1 MESQAAN
8 INLQVQITNR
18 QILKIALPIA
28 AAILVPQINF
38 ITNNIFLGG
47 LGEQPLA
54 VAGIT
59 GVYYLIFAVIGFGL
73 NNGLQALISRRA
85 GENRIHEI
93 GNLFNQG
100 LRITLIFSAFS
111 ILVTY
116 FIAPPVLA
124 VALHDPSNVQMAM
137 HFLYIRIW
145 GLPFLYVYQMRNALL
160 VGTNNSRY
168 LVLGTLA
175 ETITNI
181 ILDWAFIYG
190 HFGLPRLGFNGAA
203 IASIIA
209 EATGLFVI
217 FGVMHYKGLSKQLQL
232 FRKYAYD
239 AANTK
244 LILVQ
249 SLPIILQ
256 YVISLAGWEFF
267 YILIEHHSE
276 RALAI
281 SNTMRNIFGFF
292 GCVTW
297 AFASTANSMVSNIIG
312 QGLQHRVMELILKIM
327 KLSFGFACFIFLL
340 LNIAPALF
348 LQVYR
353 QGNDFITAAIPVVR
367 VVSVAM
373 LFMSAASIWLN
384 AVIGTGNTKVNLAIE
399 VLAISIYSI
408 YVYIILE
415 QLQLSVAMGWT
426 AEWVYWSCILIPS
439 FLYLRSGK
447 WKHKKISGW

>member
-1 MESQAAN
+1 METQVAD

-28 AAILVPQINF
+28 AATLVPQINF

-59 GVYYLIFAVIGFGL
+59 GVYYLIFAMVGQGL

-85 GENRIHEI
+85 GQNRIHEI

-100 LRITLIFSAFS
+100 IRITLFFSLFGIVVTNFVAPA
-111 ILVTY
+111 ILSY
-116 FIAPPVLA
+116 S
-124 VALHDPSNVQMAM
+124 LHDPSNVQMAVS
-137 HFLYIRIW
+137 FLNIRIW
-145 GLPFLYVYQMRNALL
+145 GLPFLYIYQMRNALL

-168 LVLGTLA
+168 LVAGTLA

-181 ILDWAFIYG
+181 VFDYALIYG
-190 HFGLPRLGFNGAA
+190 HFGLPQLGFNGAA
-203 IASIIA
+203 VSSIIA
-209 EATGLFVI
+209 EAMGLFVI
-217 FGVMHYKGLSKQLQL
+217 FAVMHKKGLGKQLQL
-232 FRKYAYD
+232 FQKYPYD

-256 YVISLAGWEFF
+256 YVISVGGWEFF
-267 YILIEHHSE
+267 YILIEHHGE

-297 AFASTANSMVSNIIG
+297 AFASTTNSMVSNVIG
-312 QGLQHRVMELILKIM
+312 QGLQYRVKELIIKIM
-327 KLSFGFACFIFLL
+327 KLSVGFSFIMLIL
-340 LNIAPALF
+340 LNIAPGL
-348 LQVYR
+348 LLHIYGQDE
-353 QGNDFITAAIPVVR
+353 NFIIEAIPVVR
-367 VVSVAM
+367 VVTIAMLLMSVAT
-373 LFMSAASIWLN
+373 IWLN
-384 AVIGTGNTKVNLAIE
+384 AVIGTGNTKVNLFIEIFAI
-399 VLAISIYSI
+399 VIYCA

-415 QLQLSVAMGWT
+415 KLQLSVVIGWT
-426 AEWVYWSCILIPS
+426 SEWVYWLCIFIPS
-439 FLYLRSGK
+439 FLYLQSGR
-447 WKHKKISGW
+447 WKHKVI

>member
-1 MESQAAN
+1 MESQVAD
-8 INLQVQITNR
+8 INLQVTITNR

-59 GVYYLIFAVIGFGL
+59 GVYYLIFAMVGQGL

-85 GENRIHEI
+85 GQNRIHEI
-93 GNLFNQG
+93 GNLFNQSI
-100 LRITLIFSAFS
+100 RITLVFAVFG
-111 ILVTY
+111 ILVTN
-116 FIAPPVLA
+116 FIAPVILSYS
-124 VALHDPSNVQMAM
+124 LHDPSNVQMAVR
-137 HFLYIRIW
+137 FLNIRIW

-160 VGTNNSRY
+160 VGTNNSRF
-168 LVLGTLA
+168 LIAGTLA
-175 ETITNI
+175 EATTNI
-181 ILDWAFIYG
+181 VFDYALIYG

-203 IASIIA
+203 ISSIIA

-217 FGVMHYKGLSKQLQL
+217 FAVMHKKGVSKQLQL
-232 FRKYAYD
+232 FEKYSYD
-239 AANTK
+239 LSTTK

-256 YVISLAGWEFF
+256 YVISVGGWEFF
-267 YILIEHHSE
+267 YILIEHHGE

-297 AFASTANSMVSNIIG
+297 AFASTTNSMVSNVIG
-312 QGLQHRVMELILKIM
+312 QGLHHRVTELIRKIM
-327 KLSFGFACFIFLL
+327 KLSVGFSCIIFIL
-340 LNIAPALF
+340 LNITPDL
-348 LQVYR
+348 LLRIY
-353 QGNDFITAAIPVVR
+353 GEDESFIIEAIPVVR
-367 VVSVAM
+367 VVTIAM
-373 LFMSAASIWLN
+373 LLMSVSTIWLN
-384 AVIGTGNTKVNLAIE
+384 AVIGTGNSKVNLFIEIFAIA
-399 VLAISIYSI
+399 VYCA

-415 QLQLSVAMGWT
+415 KLQLSVAFGWT
-426 AEWVYWSCILIPS
+426 SEWIYWLCILVPS
-439 FLYLRSGK
+439 FLYLKSGK
-447 WKHKKISGW
+447 WKHKVI

>member
-1 MESQAAN
+1 MESQVAN

-18 QILKIALPIA
+18 QILKIALPIG

-73 NNGLQALISRRA
+73 NNGLQSLISRRA

-100 LRITLIFSAFS
+100 IRIALVFSAFS

-116 FIAPPVLA
+116 LIAPVILA
-124 VALHDPSNVQMAM
+124 ASLHNPSNVQMAV

-168 LVLGTLA
+168 LIAGTLA

-181 ILDWAFIYG
+181 VFDYALIYG
-190 HFGLPRLGFNGAA
+190 HFGLPQLGFNGAA
-203 IASIIA
+203 FSSILA

-217 FGVMHYKGLSKQLQL
+217 FGVMHKKGLGKQLQL
-232 FRKYAYD
+232 FKKYSYD

-249 SLPIILQ
+249 SLPLVLQ
-256 YVISLAGWEFF
+256 HVISVAGWEYF
-267 YILIEHHSE
+267 YILVEHHGE
-276 RALAI
+276 RDLAI

-292 GCVTW
+292 GCITW
-297 AFASTANSMVSNIIG
+297 AFGSATNSMVSNIIG
-312 QGLQHRVMELILKIM
+312 QGLQQRVVELILKIM
-327 KLSFGFACFIFLL
+327 KLSLGFACFIFLL
-340 LNIAPALF
+340 LNITPALF
-348 LQVYR
+348 LHIYK

-367 VVSVAM
+367 VVSIAM
-373 LFMSAASIWLN
+373 LFMSCASIWLN

-399 VLAISIYSI
+399 LFAICVYCG
-408 YVYIILE
+408 YVYLILE
-415 QLQLSVAMGWT
+415 YLNLSIVIGWT
-426 AEWVYWSCILIPS
+426 AEWVYWSCVLIPS
-439 FLYLRSGK
+439 FLYLRSGR
-447 WKHKKISGW
+447 WKHKKI

>member
-1 MESQAAN
+1 MESQVAN

-73 NNGLQALISRRA
+73 NSGLQALISRRA

-93 GNLFNQG
+93 GNLFNQSI
-100 LRITLIFSAFS
+100 RITLVFSAFS

-116 FIAPPVLA
+116 FIAPTVLA
-124 VALHDPSNVQMAM
+124 IALHEPSNVQMAV

-168 LVLGTLA
+168 LIAGTLA

-181 ILDWAFIYG
+181 VFDYALIYG
-190 HFGLPRLGFNGAA
+190 HFGLPQLGFNGAA
-203 IASIIA
+203 ISSILA
-209 EATGLFVI
+209 EATGLFII
-217 FGVMHYKGLSKQLQL
+217 FAVMHKKGIGKRLQL
-232 FRKYAYD
+232 FKKYPYD
-239 AANTK
+239 AVNTK

-249 SLPIILQ
+249 SLPIVLQ
-256 YVISLAGWEFF
+256 YAISLAGWEFF
-267 YILIEHHSE
+267 YILVEHHGE
-276 RALAI
+276 RDLAI

-297 AFASTANSMVSNIIG
+297 AFASTTNSMVSNVIG
-312 QGLQHRVMELILKIM
+312 QRLQHRVIELILKIM
-327 KLSFGFACFIFLL
+327 KLSVGFACFIFLL

-348 LQVYR
+348 LHVYK

-373 LFMSAASIWLN
+373 LFMSCASIWLN

-399 VLAISIYSI
+399 IFAICVYCL

-415 QLQLSVAMGWT
+415 YLQLSVAIGWT
-426 AEWVYWSCILIPS
+426 AEWVYWTCILIPS
-439 FLYLRSGK
+439 LLYLRSGK
-447 WKHKKISGW
+447 WKHKKI